1 MLEEQK
7 IIDKLKAE
15 GINESISKGLN
26 FETEEALNGWV
37 DNFKTTIT
45 KPKSLGDYTKDELK
59 SLADKGEV
67 KNLQSLLDEV
77 RTKAKAKG
85 KPANEGSKEGEAKP
99 DGKGEDDNDAISQIT
114 KAINDLK
121 EKMENSLN
129 EQKAKSLEE
138 KKNAYIDEHTKGFSA
153 LDVSVIKQIMGNDA
167 TKEQLDAKIAEF
179 RKERLAQGLDGYAS
193 NDNHGGQSNGELD
206 ATWKEALKSMKEKKN
221 KKNK

>member
-85 KPANEGSKEGEAKP
+85 KPTNEGSTPE
-99 DGKGEDDNDAISQIT
+99 DKGEGDNDAISQIT

-121 EKMENSLN
+121 EKMESSLN
-129 EQKAKSLEE
+129 EQKTKSLEE